1 MIESIKIIYYIIPI
15 AFIIVSIPNMLRAI
29 KSLKF
34 NLMCFKCISFW
45 TAIILSQD
53 IFVAGWCSIIALV
66 LDALTV
72 VRL

>member
-1 MIESIKIIYYIIPI
+1 MIESISMIWYIIPI
-15 AFIIVSIPNMLRAI
+15 AFIIVSIPNMLKAI

-45 TAIILSQD
+45 TAVVITQD
-53 IFVAGWCSIIALV
+53 IFLAGWCAIIAVV
-66 LDALTV
+66 LDCLMV